1 MRHGLESRPRWRS
14 AAAIA
19 VVAGAMSAWS
29 CNRSPKADGA
39 TSEPIIGVRGL
50 EGPSAFAGITD
61 DRARAQALFSELA
74 KVLTHPRCVN
84 CHPQDE
90 RPLQGD
96 DGRLHE
102 PYVIRGQGGLGAPG
116 LFCTTCHGQ
125 ENFLHVPGNAKWL
138 LAPEEMAW
146 VGRSAAEI
154 CAQLKDKGRNGD
166 RDLEAVH
173 QHLAED
179 ALVAYGWAPPPHPE
193 AAPGNQATTAAL
205 FRAWID
211 AGAACPDDS

>member
-1 MRHGLESRPRWRS
+1 MRCGLVGRLASS
-14 AAAIA
+14 SSIVA
-19 VVAGAMSAWS
+19 VAMAFGG
-29 CNRSPKADGA
+29 CNRSPTVGDAAPKVV
-39 TSEPIIGVRGL
+39 IGLRGL
-50 EGPSAFAGITD
+50 EGPAAFAAITD
-61 DRARAQALFSELA
+61 DRARAQALFGELS

-84 CHPQDE
+84 CHPQGE
-90 RPLQGD
+90 RPRQGD
-96 DGRLHE
+96 DGHLHE
-102 PYVIRGQGGLGAPG
+102 PYVIRGNGGLGAPG
-116 LFCTTCHGQ
+116 LFCTTCHGE

-179 ALVAYGWAPPPHPE
+179 GLVAYGWAPPPHLEP
-193 AAPGNQATTAAL
+193 APGNQATAAAL

-211 AGAACPDDS
+211 AGAACPDES